1 MAETSPKPKL
11 RPENFGP
18 AGVAKKRTLLRTEYK
33 AKEKRLDSLLSKK
46 GKLTLAEDKERRQ
59 LVKDLQRLGT
69 EMGSLKDY
77 EGI

>member
-11 RPENFGP
+11 RPKNFGP
-18 AGVAKKRTLLRTEYK
+18 AGVAKQRTLLRTEYK
-33 AKEKRLDSLLSKK
+33 SKETRLDTLLSKK

-59 LVKDLQRLGT
+59 LIKDLQRLGT